1 MTATP
6 NGLAANTQE
15 EKFTMNINS
24 QLVWAPAERPDP
36 TVTALTTPCVPGAA
50 CIDSG
55 STVLT
60 FDVVAGPPGAGVAPV
75 VGAPIAGAPIVGVA
89 PVTGSLST
97 TGGGTTI
104 GGLALVLILVG
115 YSLRRIARRV

>member
-6 NGLAANTQE
+6 NGLAANSQE

-36 TVTALTTPCVPGAA
+36 TVTALTTPCVPGVA

-60 FDVVAGPPGAGVAPV
+60 FDVVAGPPGVGVAPV
-75 VGAPIAGAPIVGVA
+75 VGAPIVGVA

>member
-1 MTATP
+1 M
-6 NGLAANTQE
+6 NANS
-15 EKFTMNINS
+15 K
-24 QLVWAPAERPDP
+24 LLWDRPEL
-36 TVTALTTPCVPGAA
+36 TVTGPTTPCEQGVA

-55 STVLT
+55 SNVLT
-60 FDVVAGPPGAGVAPV
+60 FDVVEGPAIAGVAPV
-75 VGAPIAGAPIVGVA
+75 AGAPIVGVA

-115 YSLRRIARRV
+115 YGLRRTARRV